1 MERYLFNSQM
11 KKLIFTL
18 LFTTLV
24 FSSPTYAGWT
34 KIVKSVGEITFY
46 VDFDRIKKHDGYVYY
61 WELGDYLKPN
71 EYGDLSAKVYR
82 QVDCKLFRFKVLSD
96 SYYTEPMGRGTP
108 SASSNTP
115 DKEWSYPPPNSSGYN
130 VLKSVCTE

>member
-1 MERYLFNSQM
+1 M

-24 FSSPTYAGWT
+24 FSSPTYAGWMEII
-34 KIVKSVGEITFY
+34 KGDGITFY
-46 VDFDRIKKHDGYVYY
+46 VDFDTMKKHDGYVYY

-71 EYGDLSAKVYR
+71 EFGDLSAKVYR
-82 QVDCKLFRFKVLSD
+82 EVDCKLFRFKVLGD

-108 SASSNTP
+108 STSSNTS
-115 DKEWSYPPPNSSGYN
+115 DEEWRYPTPNSSGET
-130 VLKSVCTE
+130 VLKSVCTK

>member
-1 MERYLFNSQM
+1 M

-24 FSSPTYAGWT
+24 FSSPTYAGWMEII
-34 KIVKSVGEITFY
+34 KGNGITFY
-46 VDFDRIKKHDGYVYY
+46 VDFDKIKKKDGYVYY

-71 EYGDLSAKVYR
+71 EFGDLSAKVYR
-82 QVDCKLFRFKVLSD
+82 EVDCKLFRFKVLGD

-108 SASSNTP
+108 SASSNVA
-115 DKEWSYPPPNSSGYN
+115 DKEWSDLRTLNSAAHS
-130 VLKSVCTE
+130 VLKKVCSK

>member
-1 MERYLFNSQM
+1 M

-24 FSSPTYAGWT
+24 FSSPTYAGWMEII
-34 KIVKSVGEITFY
+34 KGNGITFY
-46 VDFDRIKKHDGYVYY
+46 VDFDTIKKHDGYVYY

-71 EYGDLSAKVYR
+71 EFGDLSAKVYR
-82 QVDCKLFRFKVLSD
+82 EVDCKLFRHKVLSD

-108 SASSNTP
+108 SASSNTS
-115 DKEWSYPPPNSSGYN
+115 DEEWRYPPPNSSGET
-130 VLKSVCTE
+130 VLKSVCTK

>member
-1 MERYLFNSQM
+1 M

-24 FSSPTYAGWT
+24 FSSPTYAGWMEII
-34 KIVKSVGEITFY
+34 KGNGITFY
-46 VDFDRIKKHDGYVYY
+46 VDFDTIKKHDGYVYY

-71 EYGDLSAKVYR
+71 EFGDLSAKVYR
-82 QVDCKLFRFKVLSD
+82 EVDCKLFRFKVLGD

-108 SASSNTP
+108 SASSNTS
-115 DKEWSYPPPNSSGYN
+115 DEEWSDVTPNSAAYS
-130 VLKSVCTE
+130 VLKKVCSK

>member
-1 MERYLFNSQM
+1 M

-24 FSSPTYAGWT
+24 FSSPTYAGWMEII
-34 KIVKSVGEITFY
+34 KGNGITFY
-46 VDFDRIKKHDGYVYY
+46 VDFDKIKKKDGYVYY

-71 EYGDLSAKVYR
+71 EFGDLSAKVYR
-82 QVDCKLFRFKVLSD
+82 EVDCKLFRFKVLGD

-108 SASSNTP
+108 SASSNIA
-115 DKEWSYPPPNSSGYN
+115 DKEWSDLRTLNSAAHS
-130 VLKSVCTE
+130 VLKKVCSK

>member
-1 MERYLFNSQM
+1 M

-24 FSSPTYAGWT
+24 FSSPTYAGWMEII
-34 KIVKSVGEITFY
+34 KGNGITFY
-46 VDFDRIKKHDGYVYY
+46 VDFDKIKKKDGYVYY

-71 EYGDLSAKVYR
+71 EFGDLSAKVYR
-82 QVDCKLFRFKVLSD
+82 EVDCKLFRFKVLGD

-108 SASSNTP
+108 SASSNIA
-115 DKEWSYPPPNSSGYN
+115 DKEWSQKTTLNSAAYS
-130 VLKSVCTE
+130 VLKKVCSK

>member
-1 MERYLFNSQM
+1 M

-24 FSSPTYAGWT
+24 FSSPTYAGWMEII
-34 KIVKSVGEITFY
+34 KGNGITFY
-46 VDFDRIKKHDGYVYY
+46 VDFDKIKKKDGYVYY

-71 EYGDLSAKVYR
+71 EFGDLSAKVYR
-82 QVDCKLFRFKVLSD
+82 EVDCKLFRSKVLGD

-108 SASSNTP
+108 SASSNIA
-115 DKEWSYPPPNSSGYN
+115 DKEWSDLRTLNSAAHS
-130 VLKSVCTE
+130 VLKKVCSK

>member
-1 MERYLFNSQM
+1 M

-24 FSSPTYAGWT
+24 FSSPTYAGWMEII
-34 KIVKSVGEITFY
+34 KGNGITFY
-46 VDFDRIKKHDGYVYY
+46 VDFDKIKKKDGYVYY

-71 EYGDLSAKVYR
+71 EFGDLSAKVYR
-82 QVDCKLFRFKVLSD
+82 EVDCKLFRFKVLGD

-108 SASSNTP
+108 SASSNIA
-115 DKEWSYPPPNSSGYN
+115 DKEWSDLTTHNSAAYS
-130 VLKSVCTE
+130 VLKKVCSK

>member
-1 MERYLFNSQM
+1 M

-24 FSSPTYAGWT
+24 FSSPTYAGWMEII
-34 KIVKSVGEITFY
+34 KGNGITFY
-46 VDFDRIKKHDGYVYY
+46 VDFDTIKKHDGYVYY

-71 EYGDLSAKVYR
+71 EFGDLSAKIYR
-82 QVDCKLFRFKVLSD
+82 EVDCKLFRFKVLGD

-108 SASSNTP
+108 SASSNIA
-115 DKEWSYPPPNSSGYN
+115 DKEWSDLRTLNSAAHS
-130 VLKSVCTE
+130 VLKKVCSK